1 MWSSYPQ
8 PCRAPLDSGSQ
19 VNFITDAC
27 AQFLGMSKTKCLLP
41 ILGINSLRS
50 DAQRLQPVV
59 MYSRFENFN
68 VSLDL
73 HVLPSNANDMPSRLI
88 RLDQSTI
95 PDIVNER
102 LADSSCDTPGKI
114 GILLGAEM
122 FYTLFSGE
130 KIAINSVLHNHTWL
144 DSHWKGIE

>member
-1 MWSSYPQ
+1 MLATAVVYIKDAAGYPQ
-8 PCRAPLDSGSQ
+8 PCRALLDSGSQ

-27 AQFLGMSKTKCLLP
+27 AQFLGMSKTKCVLP
-41 ILGINSLRS
+41 IVGINSMRS

-73 HVLPSNANDMPSRLI
+73 HVLPSIANDMPSQLI
-88 RLDQSTI
+88 RLDQSKI
-95 PDIVNER
+95 PDIVNEQ
-102 LADSSCDTPGKI
+102 LADPSYDTPGKI
-114 GILLGAEM
+114 DILLGAEM

-130 KIAINSVLHNHTWL
+130 KVAITNS
-144 DSHWKGIE
+144 